1 MQGNKKDI
9 SKEFRFRFE
18 QPAKRGGFKK
28 DQGDNRQDG
37 GKGRYPPRNRD
48 NRGYGGRGRNNYN
61 GQKRN
66 NQPKKVCYMLPLKK
80 IILYKDY

>member
-28 DQGDNRQDG
+28 DDNRQDG
-37 GKGRYPPRNRD
+37 GRGRYPPRNRD
-48 NRGYGGRGRNNYN
+48 NRGYGAGAATTTTARRGTTSPR
-61 GQKRN
+61 RF
-66 NQPKKVCYMLPLKK
+66 VT
-80 IILYKDY
+80 YKH